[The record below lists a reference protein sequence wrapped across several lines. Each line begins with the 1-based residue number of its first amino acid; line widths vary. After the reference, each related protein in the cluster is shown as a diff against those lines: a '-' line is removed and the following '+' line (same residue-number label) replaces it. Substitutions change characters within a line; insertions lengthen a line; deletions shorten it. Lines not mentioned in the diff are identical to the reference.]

1 MLPELNTPIPG
12 PRSRELAV
20 ELRAHESRNVTFVSP
35 GFPVFWERAH
45 GPNVWDVDGNR
56 FLDLTSGFG
65 VASLG
70 FTPQPV
76 VDAVQDQVARLYHA
90 MGDVHP
96 SAEKAALCRR
106 LSQLTFEQWKLG
118 AGKVILTNS
127 GSEAVEAALKTAWL
141 ATQRRGVLAFT
152 GSYHG
157 LGYGALT
164 VTGRHHFRDPFA
176 AQLADFAT
184 FMPFPHCQKC
194 PFGATSREPS
204 ACLPD
209 CMNTFLAQTEKLLS
223 SRTIGAILVEPVQGR
238 GGEIVPPDWFLPV
251 LRSLADQFGVLLILD
266 EIYTGF
272 HRTGRRFA
280 CDRWQVRPDIICLGK
295 ALTSG
300 FPLAACVG
308 LAKVMDEAWPESTG
322 EALHTSTFLGNPLGC
337 RMALE
342 SLNLLEAEPWS
353 QRVEK
358 FGEHLEKGLRRLQ
371 VTSKRWGS
379 RRGLGLMRGIE
390 VLDENGQ
397 PDATRAGQ
405 IVEEMLARGIIILS
419 GGVEQ
424 NVLSFTP
431 PFVITEEEIDF
442 ALEQLAKVAA
452 DFNRQT

>member
-1 MLPELNTPIPG
+1 MLPELLTPIPG
-12 PRSRELAV
+12 PRSQELAV
-20 ELRAHESRNVTFVSP
+20 ELRAHESRNVTYVSP

-45 GPNVWDVDGNR
+45 GANIWDVDGNR
-56 FLDLTSGFG
+56 HLDLTSGFG

-76 VDAVQDQVARLYHA
+76 VEAVKDQVARLYHA

-106 LSQLTFEQWKLG
+106 LSELTFEQWNLG

-164 VTGRHHFRDPFA
+164 VTGRHLFRDPFA

-184 FMPFPHCQKC
+184 FMPFPHCQQC
-194 PFGATSREPS
+194 PFGATGREPS
-204 ACLPD
+204 SCLPD

-223 SRTIGAILVEPVQGR
+223 SRKIGAILVEPVQGR

-280 CDRWQVRPDIICLGK
+280 CDHWKVQPDIDLPRQG
-295 ALTSG
+295 A
-300 FPLAACVG
+300 
-308 LAKVMDEAWPESTG
+308 
-322 EALHTSTFLGNPLGC
+322 H
-337 RMALE
+337 
-342 SLNLLEAEPWS
+342 
-353 QRVEK
+353 QR
-358 FGEHLEKGLRRLQ
+358 LSPRR
-371 VTSKRWGS
+371 VRGPREGHGRGVARIE
-379 RRGLGLMRGIE
+379 RRGAAHQHLPRQSARLPDGAGIAR
-390 VLDENGQ
+390 
-397 PDATRAGQ
+397 P
-405 IVEEMLARGIIILS
+405 ARG
-419 GGVEQ
+419 
-424 NVLSFTP
+424 
-431 PFVITEEEIDF
+431 
-442 ALEQLAKVAA
+442 
-452 DFNRQT
+452 